1 MGILMKVKLFVS
13 DDVKDSF
20 TEIHT
25 NKLTNNIQ
33 KAILLLENDDDIN
46 SNKNI
51 LAVKKQQDTFLLDFE
66 DIYMIRVENRK
77 SIVYAENE
85 DYTINKALY
94 KLEEILNSN
103 FVRISKSTIVNIKK
117 VTRVTPSLGGMM
129 YIELNNGLKDNIS
142 RKYLSD
148 FKNSLDM

>member
-25 NKLTNNIQ
+25 NKVTNNIQ

-103 FVRISKSTIVNIKK
+103 FVRISKSTIVNIRK

>member
-103 FVRISKSTIVNIKK
+103 FVRISKSTIVNIRK